1 MKALTEGLVVSK
13 EMEILEK
20 VLMKGPSEREESSN
34 LKLIEKYYCTRKIL
48 PSKEIYI
55 TIISRSTLPQMILH
69 FISFPITYLI
79 K

>member
-55 TIISRSTLPQMILH
+55 IIISRSTILH
-69 FISFPITYLI
+69 SISFPITYLI

>member
-34 LKLIEKYYCTRKIL
+34 LNGLNW
-48 PSKEIYI
+48 
-55 TIISRSTLPQMILH
+55 
-69 FISFPITYLI
+69 
-79 K
+79 